1 MRPRKFIAMVMT
13 FLMMLSLLPSMVF
26 AAAAPA
32 GELGGK
38 LKIKGK
44 AAVGTELSADYS
56 KATPE
61 GLTDE
66 YVSFSWSRKV
76 GDEITE
82 VGTEKTYKLTEEDLG
97 NKIELKVTGLAEM
110 GVTGELKAHTVE
122 IVATPE
128 EAPEETTEEDEN
140 DPESINETPD
150 GENQETEETPN
161 EDTAEIPAEDPSS
174 EDNAEVPSVET
185 SSEDNTEVPSE
196 ETPAEGNTEASSEE
210 TPSDVNTEGN
220 DEDGVIV
227 IGGEEPSDSS
237 TDTMQ
242 PSDESSENQNTGTS
256 DGDTSGISTDDSVI
270 DIGNEDY
277 LEVPADGQADTS
289 SDSDGQDDNA
299 DVTYDASAVYGD
311 GTSNTVEFDPV
322 QEGFTNTDN
331 EYTKSVTIKNTG
343 TGTLHFKKI
352 APDHFMVKDIEDP
365 LAAGESIEVW
375 IMPREKLTA
384 SDSPYSDV
392 ITYETEEGISVSFNA
407 SVVVNPAPEPT
418 ATPEPTEAPEPT
430 ATPEPTEAPEPTA
443 TPEPTEA
450 PEPTEIPDIT
460 MIPEVKVTSLTALD
474 GTGIASINLAYGAE
488 KSLAGLQLPATIK
501 ISTSDGER
509 DASVTWDVNG
519 CAYNPSS
526 SETQTFSVN
535 GLVTLPDGVSNPDNI
550 SLVVA
555 ANVTVNRGAI
565 VSDAS
570 QNTITGISSDGS
582 YTTETKITFNAVGAG
597 MNIEKPINGDVRYL
611 PLNWEVLETRSWDGA
626 PYSATFRMGKS
637 GNYTLTVTY
646 NQQKFDGSN
655 WVNTGTQDTK
665 QVNFTV
671 AAAPN
676 QTLTPAVNKDDA
688 NKKNAVKT
696 GDNTPILPFV
706 IILVIAVVL
715 IAGILV
721 YRNKKK

>member
-185 SSEDNTEVPSE
+185 SSEDNPEVPSE

-210 TPSDVNTEGN
+210 TPSDVNTDGN
-220 DEDGVIV
+220 DEDGDIV

-242 PSDESSENQNTGTS
+242 PPDESSENQNTGTS

-375 IMPREKLTA
+375 IMPREGLTA
-384 SDSPYSDV
+384 SDSPYNDV
-392 ITYETEEGISVSFNA
+392 ITYETEEGKSVSFKA
-407 SVVVNPAPEPT
+407 SVVVNP
-418 ATPEPTEAPEPT
+418 APEPT